1 MKTGEAM
8 NATQKIKITGKEH
21 EETGWKRYIYLEH
34 KGEECEL
41 TLFWDEFNGY
51 EIYWRVPN
59 KIPKWAIEWNE
70 DSKNEI
76 SLAHYLDDLTY
87 ETEVK

>member
-1 MKTGEAM
+1 M
-8 NATQKIKITGKEH
+8 NATQEIKITGKEH

-34 KGEECEL
+34 KGEKCEL
-41 TLFWDEFNGY
+41 TLFWDEFSGY
-51 EIYWRVPN
+51 EIYWRVTN

-87 ETEVK
+87 EIEVKK